1 MTPRKLINFFRSP
14 TGALLGFLLVFGL
27 AMLVLSTGLK
37 GCKGADPAALAG
49 GKNAEEPPP
58 RPARTTQSLI
68 PLELPKTPAP
78 PAPTPTPP
86 GGPAADTAA
95 EKKVEIPPISLYVS
109 TEKEEPPLS
118 EDYAPF
124 GRLLQCK
131 LVVTVDSSAIETPI
145 IGLVTEDLWHG
156 KRLIVPA
163 GTEIHGKATVDR
175 TRERIASDGRWTLVW
190 QDGLELSFAGLALD
204 RQRLPDGKGYGIT
217 DGSAGLRGDIIKTD
231 NAAEIKL
238 FAASFLSATAQG
250 VQDTRQTLLGNQ
262 VQATA
267 KNAALS
273 GVSGVLN
280 QYAERVLDGIARDG
294 FFTRVPA
301 GTQFY
306 VYVTQTLDVAKAHL
320 GANTYQQEQRESAK
334 AAYELKLRGL
344 DSARTLRATAPPSA
358 ERGFRAEPSL
368 P

>member
-1 MTPRKLINFFRSP
+1 MNPRKLINFFRKP

-27 AMLVLSTGLK
+27 AILLLSTGLK
-37 GCKGADPAALAG
+37 GCKGGDASLLAG
-49 GKNAEEPPP
+49 GKNGDEPPP

-68 PLELPKTPAP
+68 PLELPKTPP
-78 PAPTPTPP
+78 PQATPTPTPTGTP
-86 GGPAADTAA
+86 ESQLK

-109 TEKEEPPLS
+109 AEKEEPPLS

-131 LVVTVDSSAIETPI
+131 LVVTVDSSSIETPI
-145 IGLVTEDLWHG
+145 IGLVTEDLWHD

-190 QDGLELSFAGLALD
+190 PDGLELSFSGLALD

-250 VQDTRQTLLGNQ
+250 LQDTRQTLLGNQ
-262 VQATA
+262 LQATA

-273 GVSGVLN
+273 GVGGVLN

-306 VYVTQTLDVAKAHL
+306 VYVTQTLDVSKAHL
-320 GANTYQQEQRESAK
+320 GANTYQQEQREAAK
-334 AAYELKLRGL
+334 AAYDLKLRGL
-344 DSARTLRATAPPSA
+344 EPGRPQRVP
-358 ERGFRAEPSL
+358 ERNFRLDPSL
-368 P
+368 Q